1 MTGFEILVIVGMVAI
16 WFTLLEI
23 NTKNKDSNQH
33 IYVWARH
40 EKERS
45 LARNNELQM
54 IYETLNSIDRKISKA
69 TGIK

>member
-1 MTGFEILVIVGMVAI
+1 MSLFEIVVIVGMILI
-16 WFTLLEI
+16 WFTLIAI

-33 IYVWARH
+33 IFVWARH

-54 IYETLNSIDRKISKA
+54 IYEMLDSIDRKISQA